1 MADKCQNH
9 PNAPAVET
17 CARCSIPL
25 CGMCANFTD
34 DAVLCENCVELWQA
48 EQTVAR
54 ETQRIEQQQ
63 ARERAA
69 VEVTA
74 QQEATPVVV
83 RRKQS
88 NPQLIPLVV
97 TIVCVTIIVARQL
110 FFSAP
115 DFVPLDD
122 ETRIRQLRITSF
134 EECMRVFAQ
143 IGQALAR
150 GDTPSDSLRCD
161 GSGQGNIVT
170 REGNNVII
178 EHPQPDFYGYSRIY
192 VSRNSPEP
200 TLVD

>member
-1 MADKCQNH
+1 
-9 PNAPAVET
+9 
-17 CARCSIPL
+17 
-25 CGMCANFTD
+25 MCANFTE

-54 ETQRIEQQQ
+54 ETQRIKQQEQRDK
-63 ARERAA
+63 AS
-69 VEVTA
+69 VEVSS
-74 QQEATPVVV
+74 QQETAPVAV

-88 NPQLIPLVV
+88 NPQLIPLS
-97 TIVCVTIIVARQL
+97 VTIICVAIIIARQL
-110 FFSAP
+110 FFSGP

-134 EECMRVFAQ
+134 EECMRVFSQ

-150 GDTPSDSLRCD
+150 GDTPNESLRCD
-161 GSGQGNIVT
+161 GSGQGNIVI
-170 REGNNVII
+170 REGNNIII

-200 TLVD
+200 TVVD